1 MILYAPVTGKT
12 SAVEITELKNS
23 MKYTV
28 PLAP

>member
-1 MILYAPVTGKT
+1 MILYAPVTGKIRV
-12 SAVEITELKNS
+12 VEITELKNA